1 MDEVRD
7 KAKVNADSLR
17 FRQLLKRRGK
27 SLGLFREGDDN
38 GQFKAILLYHLG
50 KRRDTAMPLDASF
63 EATKETVPASAT
75 AGVDVN
81 IAEPF
86 RFVVHVLV
94 DLEARPVV
102 VGKVAF
108 EFVKSESRARG
119 V

>member
-27 SLGLFREGDDN
+27 SLGLFREGNDN
-38 GQFKAILLYHLG
+38 GQFKAILLNQLG

-86 RFVVHVLV
+86 CLVIHVEV
-94 DLEARPVV
+94 QREARAVV

-108 EFVKSESRARG
+108 EFVKGESLSRG
-119 V
+119 F